1 MKKEKIKDDLKKS
14 KQVEKVKK
22 QKINDEFKKTK

>member
-1 MKKEKIKDDLKKS
+1 MEKEKIKDDLKKS

>member
-1 MKKEKIKDDLKKS
+1 MEKEKIKDDLKKS

-22 QKINDEFKKTK
+22 QKINDELKKTK